1 MSGVT
6 VTFSGLL
13 ANCLY
18 GITIGSAYTLIA
30 AGFSIIFG
38 MVGVLNFAH
47 GGLVMLGAYLGF
59 TILVLTGNFWLSLVL
74 APVGIALLGG
84 IVERL
89 LIRRLYGKD
98 IHLTLFLTFGLSMVF
113 SNAVLLIW
121 GGTSYSIEL
130 PSYFRGFINLLGV
143 YYPKF
148 RLFALLFSCLL
159 VGLLWIFFSR
169 SRWGSV
175 IRAGMFDIET
185 VQAFGIDIYK
195 VFSLLFIACSG
206 LAAAAG
212 VFVGAMRSLN
222 PVMDLDFMTVALSV
236 VVIGGM
242 GSFKGALIGS
252 LMLGFAEAFGAQIM
266 PGLAKFSTWA
276 IMVAVILVRP
286 KGLFPER

>member
-1 MSGVT
+1 M
-6 VTFSGLL
+6 TFSTLL
-13 ANCLY
+13 ANLLY
-18 GITIGSAYTLIA
+18 GITIGSAYALIA

-84 IVERL
+84 VVERL
-89 LIRRLYGKD
+89 LLRRLYGKD

-121 GGTSYSIEL
+121 GGTSYAIEL
-130 PSYFRGFINLLGV
+130 PSYFKGFINLLGI

-148 RLFALLFSCLL
+148 RLFVLLFSCLL
-159 VGLLWIFFSR
+159 VGVLWMFFSR

-195 VFSLLFIACSG
+195 VFSLLFIVCSG
-206 LAAAAG
+206 LAAIAG
-212 VFVGAMRSLN
+212 VFVGAMRSIN

-252 LMLGFAEAFGAQIM
+252 LMLGFAEAFGAQVM

-276 IMVAVILVRP
+276 IMVAVILIRP